1 MQRRNN
7 CVGRHCRGVW
17 QYAPADPSRASRHG
31 GQSKKDSLAKNHF
44 TPNPREHL
52 AEHKTRA
59 LHYIADTI
67 YITGENRMVHRVVT
81 RHGLD
86 EYLTD
91 LKTALDGLTPVELY
105 WQPSPNANHIAWLVW
120 HMARVEDNWYSIYI
134 AQGDPVWITADY
146 CTRFRL
152 PAVGN
157 GSGHSAE
164 DVAAFPVMSMAD
176 VLEYFDAVRARTL
189 EILDS
194 LTEEDLSQ
202 TRHRERGD
210 PPPTVAWVMG
220 HVLIEQGQHLGQ
232 VAYLRGI
239 LRGIGN

>member
-1 MQRRNN
+1 M
-7 CVGRHCRGVW
+7 
-17 QYAPADPSRASRHG
+17 A
-31 GQSKKDSLAKNHF
+31 
-44 TPNPREHL
+44 
-52 AEHKTRA
+52 
-59 LHYIADTI
+59 
-67 YITGENRMVHRVVT
+67 HRVVT

-91 LKTALDGLTPVELY
+91 LKMALDGLTPAELY

-134 AQGDPVWITADY
+134 GPSEPVWVTGGY

-157 GSGHSAE
+157 GSGTSTE
-164 DVAAFPVMSMAD
+164 DVAEFPVLPMD
-176 VLEYFDAVRARTL
+176 EVLEYFDAVRARTL
-189 EILDS
+189 EVLDS
-194 LTEEDLSQ
+194 LTEEDLSR
-202 TRHRERGD
+202 TRHRDRVD
-210 PPPTVAWVMG
+210 LPPTVAWVMG

>member
-1 MQRRNN
+1 M
-7 CVGRHCRGVW
+7 
-17 QYAPADPSRASRHG
+17 AL
-31 GQSKKDSLAKNHF
+31 KDF
-44 TPNPREHL
+44 IRQ
-52 AEHKTRA
+52 A
-59 LHYIADTI
+59 LDL
-67 YITGENRMVHRVVT
+67 NRK
-81 RHGLD
+81 
-86 EYLTD
+86 D
-91 LKTALDGLTPVELY
+91 LLRQLDGLSSDDLG
-105 WQPSPNANHIAWLVW
+105 WQPAPHSNSIGFIAW

-134 AQGDPVWITADY
+134 GQSEPVWITGGY

-157 GSGHSAE
+157 GSGDSAE
-164 DVAAFPVMSMAD
+164 GVAEFPVLSIDD
-176 VLEYFDAVRARTL
+176 VLGYFDAVRARTL
-189 EILDS
+189 EVLAS

-232 VAYLRGI
+232 VAYIRGI